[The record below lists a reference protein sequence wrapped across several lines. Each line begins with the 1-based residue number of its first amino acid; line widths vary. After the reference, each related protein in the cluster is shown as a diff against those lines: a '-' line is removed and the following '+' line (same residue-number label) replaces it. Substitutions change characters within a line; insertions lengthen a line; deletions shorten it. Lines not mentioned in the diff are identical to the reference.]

1 MSVYTSITNFA
12 KKASM
17 VKLVHH
23 EMPVNKTL
31 HHRTIEIL
39 TALTLLIGSP
49 SFLIYFYCSHD
60 TNNPLCQWLLCTLNH
75 TPEDGEYLYNR
86 YLVISITWAA
96 LIFGFLFVISLLFIA
111 IRKRSLDLSLFQ
123 ITYLHSLIKKSVS
136 IFHFIS
142 YHPKHP
148 ALNTL

>member
-1 MSVYTSITNFA
+1 MI
-12 KKASM
+12 
-17 VKLVHH
+17 KLTHH

-31 HHRTIEIL
+31 HHRKIEIL
-39 TALTLLIGSP
+39 AVLTLLIGSL
-49 SFLIYFYCSHD
+49 SFLIYSYCSHD
-60 TNNPLCQWLLCTLNH
+60 ANNPLCRCLLCTLNH

-96 LIFGFLFVISLLFIA
+96 LIFWFLFVISLLFIA

-142 YHPKHP
+142 YYPKHP